1 MRLLAEGEIVNE
13 LPMSPAWF
21 GIIALMVFAIL
32 LAATMAFRSLG
43 HRHDPAALSSS
54 GHGST
59 PSGGSSG
66 H

>member
-1 MRLLAEGEIVNE
+1 VR
-13 LPMSPAWF
+13 SWF